1 LPVGQIASHQIC
13 SDYAFSAKLRQAIIA
28 QPFGPEE
35 GLREAMRAQLLFFSA
50 VMLCATPAFA
60 ISNDDVRA
68 ALEQRFKG
76 DRTGACIA
84 AGVIDDGTIAT
95 AYYCAD
101 PNSQRPY
108 DEHTAFEIGSVTK
121 TMTAALLAEFIARG
135 EVALN
140 DPIASLL
147 PPGTG
152 VPSFNGREITIAEI
166 VTHTSGLP
174 AVPANYRPPDMNNP
188 YAAATE
194 RDLLDA
200 LAATRLTREPGSKW
214 EYSNFAMIVL
224 SYALARRSGKDY
236 ETLLR
241 ERLLVPLGMNETYVA
256 RRPSQVR
263 LAQGHLPNAMPAVPW
278 DFHPDMAGVGGV
290 RATLPD
296 LLRYL
301 EGQLGMRESAI
312 TPALAQTQEQVA
324 SVDGHRMG
332 MNWNLFTRNGHT
344 RISHEG
350 GTGGYSSFAGFD
362 RTAKRAVVL
371 LSDTALTASGGLGS
385 LGSHLLDPSILVGA
399 PHVVA
404 TADAKLIDALVGK
417 YRLQGGLG
425 IELRR
430 NANSLTI
437 QADGQPEFEMGYDSA
452 GDFYPLQI
460 DALLRPKRKADGT
473 YAFTW
478 FQLGGVSEAERMGP
492 VAPVASRWTP
502 TEAQLKD
509 YAGSYPLTPNF
520 GLRVFSTGA
529 KLFVQGTNQRSLEFA
544 SVERD
549 VFVAESVG
557 AEIDFERGAS
567 DKVVSLTLKQRGQ
580 VLQGERH

>member
-1 LPVGQIASHQIC
+1 MLQDRLERCPYSAEPVLS
-13 SDYAFSAKLRQAIIA
+13 
-28 QPFGPEE
+28 FGKKDCERP
-35 GLREAMRAQLLFFSA
+35 MRAQLLFFSA
-50 VMLCATPAFA
+50 VMFCATPAFA
-60 ISNDDVRA
+60 IGNDDVRT

-95 AYYCAD
+95 SYYCAD

-121 TMTAALLAEFIARG
+121 TMTAALLAEFIAAG

-140 DPIASLL
+140 DPIAKLL
-147 PPGTG
+147 PPGTS

-174 AVPANYRPPDMNNP
+174 PLPANYRPPDINNP
-188 YAAATE
+188 YAGATE

-214 EYSNFAMIVL
+214 EYSNLAMIVL

-241 ERLLVPLGMNETYVA
+241 ERLLVPLGMTETYVA
-256 RRPSQVR
+256 RRPSHVR
-263 LAQGHLPNAMPAVPW
+263 LAQGHLANAMPAAPW

-296 LLRYL
+296 MLRYL
-301 EGQLGMRESAI
+301 EGQLGTRESPI

-324 SVDGHRMG
+324 NVDDHRMG
-332 MNWNLFTRNGHT
+332 MNWNLSTRNGHT
-344 RISHEG
+344 RIWHEG

-362 RTAKRAVVL
+362 RAAKRGVVL
-371 LSDTALTASGGLGS
+371 LSDTALTSNGGLGS
-385 LGSHLLDPSILVGA
+385 LGFHLLDPSSPAGV
-399 PHVVA
+399 PRVVA

-425 IELRR
+425 IELRH
-430 NANSLTI
+430 NGSSLTI
-437 QADGQPEFEMGYDSA
+437 QADGQPEFEMGCDSA
-452 GDFYPLQI
+452 GDFYPLKF

-473 YAFTW
+473 YTFTW
-478 FQLGGVSEAERMGP
+478 FQGGGALEAERLGPP
-492 VAPVASRWTP
+492 VAVASQWTP
-502 TEAQLKD
+502 TEAQLAD
-509 YAGSYPLTPNF
+509 YVGSYPLTPSLA
-520 GLRVFSTGA
+520 LRVFSTGA
-529 KLFVQGTNQRSLEFA
+529 KLFVQGTNQRSLELA

-567 DKVVSLTLKQRGQ
+567 DKVVSLTL
-580 VLQGERH
+580 QGERH

>member
-1 LPVGQIASHQIC
+1 
-13 SDYAFSAKLRQAIIA
+13 
-28 QPFGPEE
+28 
-35 GLREAMRAQLLFFSA
+35 MRAQLLCFSA
-50 VMLCATPAFA
+50 VMFCATPPALA

-135 EVALN
+135 EVSLG
-140 DPIASLL
+140 DPIAKLL
-147 PPGTG
+147 PPGTP
-152 VPSFNGREITIAEI
+152 VPSFNGREITIADI

-174 AVPANYRPPDMNNP
+174 AVPATYRPPDINNP
-188 YAAATE
+188 YAGASE

-214 EYSNFAMIVL
+214 EYSNFAVILL
-224 SYALARRSGKDY
+224 SYALAKRSGNDY

-241 ERLLVPLGMNETYVA
+241 ERLLLPLGMNETYVA
-256 RRPSQVR
+256 RRPSQVH
-263 LAQGHLPNAMPAVPW
+263 LAQGHLPNGTPAVPW

-296 LLRYL
+296 MLRYL
-301 EGQLGMRESAI
+301 EGQLGTRASAV
-312 TPALAQTQEQVA
+312 TPALEQTQKQVA

-332 MNWNLFTRNGHT
+332 MNWNLSTRNGHT

-385 LGSHLLDPSILVGA
+385 IGAHLLDSSIVVGG

-404 TADAKLIDALVGK
+404 TADANLIDALVGK
-417 YRLQGGLG
+417 YRLRGGLG
-425 IELRR
+425 VELRR
-430 NANSLTI
+430 TAGHLAI
-437 QADGQPEFEMGYDSA
+437 QADGQPEFEMGYDSV
-452 GDFYPLQI
+452 GDFYPLKF

-473 YAFTW
+473 YTFTW
-478 FQLGGVSEAERMGP
+478 FQSGAVLDAERLGQP
-492 VAPVASRWTP
+492 AAIASKWTP
-502 TEAQLKD
+502 TEAQLAD
-509 YAGSYPLTPNF
+509 YIGDYPLMPNF
-520 GLRVFSTGA
+520 GLRVSATGA
-529 KLFVQGTNQRSLEFA
+529 KLFVQGTNQRSIEFV

-549 VFVAESVG
+549 VFIAESVS
-557 AEIDFERGAS
+557 AEIDFERDAG
-567 DKVVSLTLKQRGQ
+567 DKVVSLILKQRGQ
-580 VLQGERH
+580 VLRGERH